1 MEEELRCLFLRYG
14 IVKIKACIEQ
24 ECIRLYEGLQKFY
37 EPKIQNIEK
46 HTEKSKS
53 FMNINEVKNNET
65 ESLKRKT
72 EEVMKANLEEGLESN
87 LGNDLEILSEPKIE
101 KPQESAGKV
110 KKGVLSKEEQ
120 AEAVEKKRKELEA
133 QDINPGA
140 LLTEENLRKW
150 LSEGKTYQKIS
161 RDYVGVHE
169 SEVSAKARSFGL
181 RSNVSK
187 YKFYRRR

>member
-1 MEEELRCLFLRYG
+1 MKRMEEELRCLFLRYG
-14 IVKIKACIEQ
+14 IVKIKDCIEQ

-46 HTEKSKS
+46 HTEKKVRE
-53 FMNINEVKNNET
+53 N

-72 EEVMKANLEEGLESN
+72 EEVMKANLEASLESN
-87 LGNDLEILSEPKIE
+87 LGNDLEILSEPKIHKIE

-150 LSEGKTYQKIS
+150 LSEGKTYQGIA

-169 SEVSAKARSFGL
+169 SIVSERARSFGL